1 MMTITLDTKARLER
15 RNLSEKSILTV
26 KISDYENLAR
36 KENNLLFFLS
46 IISFSTEL

>member
-1 MMTITLDTKARLER
+1 MMTIRLDTKARLER

-36 KENNLLFFLS
+36 KGNNLSFLLS
-46 IISFSTEL
+46 IVSFSIEL